1 MSTIASGQGVL
12 TFINVFTVE
21 PDRQQQLVDL
31 LTEAA
36 EQTFRHLPGFV
47 SANIHRSLDGHKVVN
62 YAQWRSKADFEAVRA
77 NAEAQR
83 HVQAAA
89 AFASFEPV
97 FCEVSSV
104 IEPA

>member
-1 MSTIASGQGVL
+1 MSTITPGQGVL

-21 PDRQQQLVDL
+21 PDQQQSLVDL

-47 SANIHRSLDGHKVVN
+47 SANIHRSLDGRKVVN
-62 YAQWRSKADFEAVRA
+62 YAQWQSKADFEAMRA
-77 NAEAQR
+77 NPEARR

-89 AFASFEPV
+89 AFAPFEPV
-97 FCEVSSV
+97 FCDVSSV

>member
-1 MSTIASGQGVL
+1 MSTIAPDRGVL

-21 PDRQQQLVDL
+21 PDRRHALVDL

-36 EQTFRHLPGFV
+36 GQTFRHLPGFV
-47 SANIHRSLDGHKVVN
+47 SANIHRSLDGQKVVN
-62 YAQWRSKADFEAVRA
+62 YAQRRSKADFEAMQA
-77 NAEAQR
+77 NPEARR

-89 AFASFEPV
+89 AFARFEPV

-104 IEPA
+104 VEAA

>member
-1 MSTIASGQGVL
+1 MSTIAPGQGVL

-21 PDRQQQLVDL
+21 PDRQQALVDL
-31 LTEAA
+31 LTAAA
-36 EQTFRHLPGFV
+36 ERTFRHLPGFV
-47 SANIHRSLDGHKVVN
+47 SANIHRSLDGRKVVN
-62 YAQWRSKADFEAVRA
+62 YAQWRSKADFDAMRA
-77 NAEAQR
+77 NPEARR

-89 AFASFEPV
+89 ASAPFEPV

>member
-1 MSTIASGQGVL
+1 MSTIAAGQGVL

-21 PDRQQQLVDL
+21 PDQQQQLVEL

-36 EQTFRHLPGFV
+36 DETFRHLPGFV
-47 SANIHRSLDGHKVVN
+47 SANIHRSLDGRKVVN

-77 NAEAQR
+77 NPDARR

-89 AFASFEPV
+89 TFAPFEPV
-97 FCEVSSV
+97 FCEVSNV

>member
-1 MSTIASGQGVL
+1 MSTITPGQGVL

-21 PDRQQQLVDL
+21 PDQQQSLVDL

-36 EQTFRHLPGFV
+36 EQTFRHLRGFV
-47 SANIHRSLDGHKVVN
+47 SANIHRSLDGRKVVN
-62 YAQWRSKADFEAVRA
+62 YAQWQSKADFEAMRA
-77 NAEAQR
+77 NPEARR

-89 AFASFEPV
+89 AFAPFEPV
-97 FCEVSSV
+97 FCKVSSV

>member
-1 MSTIASGQGVL
+1 MSTIAPGQGVL

-21 PDRQQQLVDL
+21 PDQQQSLVDL

-47 SANIHRSLDGHKVVN
+47 SANIHRSLDGRKAVN
-62 YAQWRSKADFEAVRA
+62 CAQWQSKADFEAMRA
-77 NAEAQR
+77 NPEARR

-89 AFASFEPV
+89 AFAPFEPV

-104 IEPA
+104 IGPA